1 MAYFTFVIP
10 GNKEDLL
17 RSKINDE
24 YKVNN
29 VSLQKD
35 IPNELKVCRQSLR
48 EEGAEYILDSFDSYF
63 SVLHHGDA
71 LSMDLIYRSYEDL
84 HRGVVELN
92 KALGFLLD
100 DKEGLNDEI
109 KSKYLN
115 ILKMLIY
122 LYTQTILQI
131 EKRNAAKREQQI
143 AVPKSRKKTAV
154 EGDEEFEVDKK
165 NILITLYNIIQ
176 RDINLFWDS
185 QVIEESFI
193 NLISGIAY
201 EFLQNPSIK
210 KQNEV
215 LTEIF
220 NLLGYLLTSY
230 NHGTTF
236 VIRVTQL
243 LKLHEHLVL
252 CIPKGIQQLVQNFNS
267 KGLLHELIEELTEWQ
282 TDEKHQDGQGARNCA
297 TVLSSLAALLPDL
310 MMPEVV
316 SLNNYLYHEPPSLRI
331 SVIMVIVE
339 VILSNLTSNDL
350 SDEQKQFR
358 DELLEM
364 ILEHTED
371 NSVLVRSRVF
381 QQFARMQ
388 KEMAIPLKF
397 QLQVLEKAVEH
408 LCDKGSLS
416 RKFAINCVTTFL
428 ACNAF
433 SANLSLSSIREELDK
448 HKKLLKSSK
457 EKFEDPKMEQIM
469 KLQAQWNDIVEP
481 LKEVVVKELESDKE
495 NETEHNRIPPNKAQQ
510 VIKIYLQDSKFKE
523 AIKVCKRAVKD
534 NAFIEK
540 FKERSAIED
549 IDFYMGIFYTIFF
562 DVSKIVGQ
570 LENQEFVKVTEDDYR
585 DMENMSSK
593 IDFLSQCVEF
603 LETIDA
609 AIDVC
614 VELLET
620 TSVSDMQEAIEFF
633 VAAYQ
638 FNIDRA
644 TEGILAMLRVMQRTE
659 QERKDA
665 IIGAFKNIYLMSD
678 SDNLNDH
685 CSVVVQRLISL
696 IKSLPATN
704 LDDLQEILSD
714 WIAKGTLDNSVI
726 DMLWQIVTQ
735 RVSAT
740 VEDEIA
746 AVVLLKMAAMGRKT
760 IISKNLNLTT
770 NIAFNER
777 GKNNLQFLAV
787 CCRLLSVAYEKVDV
801 NSPNFSFRIKPTEE
815 CFVNLCNILSK
826 MFFKAS
832 PFYHEALY
840 AGLDFVYKLSSK
852 PELFVEQLLQNI
864 IPKFSA
870 KLTEDPDLEVPQYAL
885 IRICELCGCVAI
897 KQLEYMDDTVY
908 KELKR
913 RQNVRDERKKQKKS
927 VTNIV
932 KPSRQR
938 KNNKSLTAT
947 RASEASAL
955 NITVTATDDDT
966 ILEGAQAEDTDA
978 DFILNI
984 LEKNIVTGN
993 GFLAQFAPIIV
1004 QICER
1009 PDIYETEELQFAG
1022 VTALSR
1028 YMLVSSEFCQK
1039 QIRLLF
1045 TIFEKTTYPG
1055 IKENILI
1062 HLSDL
1067 LTRFPNII
1075 EPWTDRLFQR
1085 LNDTLP
1091 EVRRSSFFIVSRL
1104 ILGDMIRAHSHIPK
1118 MASCLANEDADLR
1131 TMCKTFFLKLSH
1143 KENNLYNVLPDIFS
1157 HFIDNGIDDEGLKN
1171 TMKILFDMVEN
1182 AKHLENVIA
1191 RFCTKFQHTEDKRQ
1205 QRHVSYCLTLIKYND
1220 KALRRLIEEFP
1231 TYKHLVHDEEIYS
1244 NFRTIIQN
1252 CSKQQVG
1259 KTDLKP
1265 IATELE
1271 DLIKSVFELREDG
1284 GMPPPPVPKSAKRR
1298 PRTAKKSKERRR
1310 KRQLSDSDDSD

>member
-1 MAYFTFVIP
+1 MAHFTFVIP
-10 GNKEDLL
+10 ANKEDLL

-35 IPNELKVCRQSLR
+35 IPKELKVCRQSLR
-48 EEGAEYILDSFDSYF
+48 EEGAEYILDSFDTYF
-63 SVLHHGDA
+63 SVLHHGDI
-71 LSMDLIYRSYEDL
+71 LSLDLIFRSYEDL
-84 HRGVVELN
+84 HKGVVELN

-100 DKEGLNDEI
+100 DKESLNEEM
-109 KSKYLN
+109 KLKYLN

-122 LYTQTILQI
+122 LYTQMILQL

-143 AVPKSRKKTAV
+143 SVPKSRKKSTK
-154 EGDEEFEVDKK
+154 ELEEEFEVDKK
-165 NILITLYNIIQ
+165 NILIILYNIIQ
-176 RDINLFWDS
+176 RDINIFWDS

-193 NLISGIAY
+193 NLISAIAY
-201 EFLQNPSIK
+201 EFLQNPAVK

-220 NLLGYLLTSY
+220 NFLGYLLTSY

-236 VIRVTQL
+236 IIRITQL
-243 LKLHEHLVL
+243 LKLHEHLVQ
-252 CIPKGIQQLVQNFNS
+252 CVPKGIQQLVQNFSS

-297 TVLSSLAALLPDL
+297 TVLSTLAALMPDL

-339 VILSNLTSNDL
+339 VILNNLTSNDL

-358 DELLEM
+358 DELFDM

-371 NSVLVRSRVF
+371 NSVLVRAKVF
-381 QQFARMQ
+381 QQLARLQ

-416 RKFAINCVTTFL
+416 RKCAINCVTTFL
-428 ACNAF
+428 TCNAF
-433 SANLSLSSIREELDK
+433 SANLSLSSIREELEK
-448 HKKLLKSSK
+448 HKNLLKTTK
-457 EKFEDPKMEQIM
+457 GKFEDPKMEQIM

-481 LKEVVVKELESDKE
+481 LKNVVEKELGRDKE
-495 NETEHNRIPPNKAQQ
+495 NESEHKKIPPNKAQE
-510 VIKIYLQDSKFKE
+510 VIKIYLEDSKFKE
-523 AIKVCKRAVKD
+523 AFNVCRMAIKD

-540 FKERSAIED
+540 FKERSSIED
-549 IDFYMGIFYTIFF
+549 LDFYMGIFYTIFF
-562 DVSKIVGQ
+562 NVSKIVGQ
-570 LENQEFVKVTEDDYR
+570 MENQEFVKVTEEDLR
-585 DMENMSSK
+585 NMENLSSK
-593 IDFLSQCVEF
+593 IDFLKQCVEF

-665 IIGAFKNIYLMSD
+665 IIGAFKNIYLLSD
-678 SDNLNDH
+678 SKNLTDH
-685 CSVVVQRLISL
+685 CSVVVQRLICL

-735 RVSAT
+735 RVT
-740 VEDEIA
+740 TKVEDEIA
-746 AVVLLKMAAMGRKT
+746 AVVLLKMAATGRKT

-801 NSPNFSFRIKPTEE
+801 NSQNFSFRIKPTED

-826 MFFKAS
+826 MFFKSS

-852 PELFVEQLLQNI
+852 PEIFVEQLLQNI

-870 KLTEDPDLEVPQYAL
+870 KLEEDPDLEVPQYAL
-885 IRICELCGCVAI
+885 IRICQLCGCVAI

-927 VTNIV
+927 LTDVNKIG
-932 KPSRQR
+932 KR
-938 KNNKSLTAT
+938 KKKISLTAT
-947 RASEASAL
+947 RASEASL
-955 NITVTATDDDT
+955 SNITVSATDDDT
-966 ILEGAQAEDTDA
+966 IMEGAQAEDTDA

-993 GFLAQFAPIIV
+993 GFLAQLAPIII

-1022 VTALSR
+1022 VTALAR

-1045 TIFEKTTYPG
+1045 TIFEKTNYPG

-1085 LNDTLP
+1085 LNDPLP
-1091 EVRRSSFFIVSRL
+1091 EVRRSSFFIISRL

-1118 MASCLANEDADLR
+1118 MALCLANEDADLR

-1143 KENNLYNVLPDIFS
+1143 KENNLYNALPDIFS
-1157 HFIDNGIDDEGLKN
+1157 HFIDTGIDDEGLRN
-1171 TMKILFDMVEN
+1171 TMKILLDMVEN
-1182 AKHLENVIA
+1182 AKHLENVIS

-1205 QRHVSYCLTLIKYND
+1205 QRHISYCLTLIKYND

-1231 TYKHLVHDEEIYS
+1231 TYKHLVSDEEIYS
-1244 NFRTIIQN
+1244 NFKTIIQN

-1271 DLIKSVFELREDG
+1271 TLIKSVFELREDG
-1284 GMPPPPVPKSAKRR
+1284 NMPPPPVPKSVKKRSR
-1298 PRTAKKSKERRR
+1298 PVKKIKEKR
-1310 KRQLSDSDDSD
+1310 KKKQLSDSDDSD